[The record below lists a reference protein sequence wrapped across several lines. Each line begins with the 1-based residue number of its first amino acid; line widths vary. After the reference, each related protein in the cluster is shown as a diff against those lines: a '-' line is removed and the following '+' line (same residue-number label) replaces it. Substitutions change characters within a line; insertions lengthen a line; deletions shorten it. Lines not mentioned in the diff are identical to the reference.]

1 MLLSSLSSKSPL
13 NPFATEV
20 IYLTKEERVVAMLV
34 DNRVIVWDVEWA
46 NKLYR
51 TGFYGKYVGV
61 RKVKDFEVKRP
72 LELSLLEA
80 CYLLEKGII
89 KVVDGM
95 GRELSLEELMNIG
108 RKTYDNF
115 DDAYLVYKDLK
126 KHGYVIKSGLK
137 FGSTFAVYE
146 HGPGIDHAPFLVH
159 ILPYKERLDPL
170 EIIRA
175 GRLSHSVRKKFVIA
189 TVEPR
194 SKKVKYF
201 MFKWFG

>member
-1 MLLSSLSSKSPL
+1 
-13 NPFATEV
+13 
-20 IYLTKEERVVAMLV
+20 MLV